1 MGAAVATVIGYFC
14 SILYFLWLLYKK
26 SRCLS
31 TLSLVLTVVLYLFAS
46 PLMGAFVKDAAMM
59 ATGGLRC
66 SDGRRPSQYLQ
77 VSC

>member
-31 TLSLVLTVVLYLFAS
+31 TLSLVLTVV
-46 PLMGAFVKDAAMM
+46 
-59 ATGGLRC
+59 
-66 SDGRRPSQYLQ
+66 
-77 VSC
+77 